1 MFAFAFVFWYN
12 ILMEQKKKIPL
23 RQCVGCCERKA
34 KGELLRVVRTPEGE
48 IELDFTG
55 RKNGRGTYIC
65 PNTECLK
72 KVIKSKR
79 LERTLEVAIP
89 SEVYEALEEELKN
102 AR

>member
-1 MFAFAFVFWYN
+1 MAETVTKG
-12 ILMEQKKKIPL
+12 QKKQPE
-23 RQCVGCCERKA
+23 RQCMGCNERKP
-34 KGELLRVVRTPEGE
+34 KRELLRVVRTPEGNV
-48 IELDFTG
+48 ELDFTG

-89 SEVYEALEEELKN
+89 DQVFAALEEELKN